1 MQATSP
7 STTSKWER
15 TTSLQPSAF
24 DTLSEPVRRWIWQR
38 EWPSLRDVQEKAI
51 PAILAGGDVVISA
64 RTAAGKTE
72 AAFLPLLTRHA
83 EHAGSADG
91 FAILYVSPLKALI
104 NDQHRRLESLCEGS
118 GVLLHKWHGD
128 VSADAKARAR
138 KRPSGIVLITPESL
152 EALLVRRGGEVAPM
166 FSRLDAVVIDELHA
180 FIGTERGMQLQSILN
195 RIEVATARD
204 SIDRIGLSAT
214 LGDMSLAAE
223 ALRPGKGASV
233 TIVEGKDEGNGVRL
247 QIRGYLLDGTALGDL
262 TATTGDSDPS
272 GTPAEPFEQSM
283 VPAALAAD
291 LFRLLRGQSNLLF
304 AGSRANV
311 EVYADMLRSMCDEAS
326 FPNEFFP
333 HHGNLARAM
342 REEVEARLRD
352 DPRPT
357 TAVATTTLELGID
370 IGEVE
375 TIAQIGPGF
384 SVASLR
390 QRLGRSGRR
399 AGRPAT
405 LRMFVIEPPIGKG
418 RHPID
423 RLRLNLV
430 QSIAMVECLRAGWCE
445 PPLPAGPHLSTLLH
459 QVMALI
465 VQTGGVSPTGA
476 WKLLCERGPFRAV
489 DKTLFA
495 ELLRCMATPENQL
508 IEQSPEGLLMIGET
522 GEKITESHE
531 FYAVFATEREYR
543 IINDARTLGTYP
555 LSSPLARGETIIF
568 AGRRWQVIE
577 IDDRARVIMV
587 KPTRAGKPPH
597 FNGKGAAIHDCV
609 VATMR
614 AVLTSDEAYPYLDP
628 AANRLLDEARS
639 SFLDLQLD
647 RRSIITH
654 GEGVL
659 IFPWVGTRKLQTLT
673 LALLARE
680 FKASHFGHAIEL
692 QECEAGKA
700 IETLQDIAGSPA
712 PDGEELAA
720 RLAQPAL
727 AKFDT
732 FLTDHLMTL
741 VTMVERISAK
751 DLPLIAAKA
760 LGNHTTHEVA

>member
-1 MQATSP
+1 MTPKA
-7 STTSKWER
+7 ER

-24 DTLSEPVRRWIWQR
+24 DTLSEPVRRWTWQR
-38 EWPSLRDVQEKAI
+38 KWPSLRDVQEKAI
-51 PAILAGGDVVISA
+51 PVILAGGDVVISA

-72 AAFLPLLTRHA
+72 AAFLPLLTRYG

-128 VSADAKARAR
+128 VSADAKTRAR
-138 KRPSGIVLITPESL
+138 KRPSGVVLITPESL
-152 EALLVRRGGEVAPM
+152 EALLVRRGGEVAQM

-204 SIDRIGLSAT
+204 RIDRIGLSAT
-214 LGDMSLAAE
+214 LGDLSLAAE

-247 QIRGYLLDGTALGDL
+247 QIRGYLLDGTAPA
-262 TATTGDSDPS
+262 TADDSDPP
-272 GTPAEPFEQSM
+272 GKPAEPFEQST
-283 VPAALAAD
+283 VPAALASD

-399 AGRPAT
+399 AGKPAT
-405 LRMFVIEPPIGKG
+405 LRIFVIEPPIGKG

-423 RLRLNLV
+423 RLRLDLV
-430 QSIAMVECLRAGWCE
+430 QSIAMVECLRGGWCE
-445 PPLPAGPHLSTLLH
+445 PPLPAGLHLSTLVH

-465 VQTGGVSPTGA
+465 VQTGGASPTVA

-489 DKTLFA
+489 DRTLFA

-508 IEQSPEGLLMIGET
+508 LEQSPEGLLMIGST
-522 GEKITESHE
+522 GEKITESYE

-543 IINDARTLGTYP
+543 IIHDARTLGTYP
-555 LSSPLARGETIIF
+555 LNSPLARGETIIF
-568 AGRRWQVIE
+568 AGRRWQVTE

-587 KPTRAGKPPH
+587 KPTWAGKPPH
-597 FNGKGAAIHDCV
+597 FDGKGGAIHDHV

-614 AVLTSDEAYPYLDP
+614 TVLASDEAYSYLDP
-628 AANRLLDEARS
+628 AANRLLDEARR
-639 SFLDLQLD
+639 SFQDLQLD
-647 RRSIITH
+647 RRSIIAH

-659 IFPWVGTRKLQTLT
+659 VFPWVGTMKLRTLT

-700 IETLQDIAGSPA
+700 METLQDIAGSPA
-712 PDGEELAA
+712 PDGEDLAA

-727 AKFDT
+727 AKFDN
-732 FLTDHLMTL
+732 FLSDHLMTL
-741 VTMVERISAK
+741 VTMAERISAK
-751 DLPLIAAKA
+751 DLPVIAANA
-760 LGNHTTHEVA
+760 VGNHTTNEVA

>member
-1 MQATSP
+1 M
-7 STTSKWER
+7 
-15 TTSLQPSAF
+15 QPSAF
-24 DTLSEPVRRWIWQR
+24 DTLSEPVRRWTWQR
-38 EWPSLRDVQEKAI
+38 KWPSLRDVQEKAI
-51 PAILAGGDVVISA
+51 PVILAGGDVVISA

-72 AAFLPLLTRHA
+72 AAFLPLLTRYG

-128 VSADAKARAR
+128 VSADAKTRAR
-138 KRPSGIVLITPESL
+138 KRPSGVVLITPESL
-152 EALLVRRGGEVAPM
+152 EALLVRRGGEVAQM

-204 SIDRIGLSAT
+204 RIDRIGLSAT
-214 LGDMSLAAE
+214 LGDLSLAAE

-247 QIRGYLLDGTALGDL
+247 QIRGYLLDGTAPA
-262 TATTGDSDPS
+262 TADDSDPP
-272 GTPAEPFEQSM
+272 GKPAEPFEQST
-283 VPAALAAD
+283 VPAALASD

-399 AGRPAT
+399 AGKPAT
-405 LRMFVIEPPIGKG
+405 LRIFVIEPPIGKG

-423 RLRLNLV
+423 RLRLDLV
-430 QSIAMVECLRAGWCE
+430 QSIAMVECLRGGWCE
-445 PPLPAGPHLSTLLH
+445 PPLPAGLHLSTLVH

-465 VQTGGVSPTGA
+465 VQTGGASPTVA

-489 DKTLFA
+489 DRTLFA

-508 IEQSPEGLLMIGET
+508 LEQSPEGLLMIGST
-522 GEKITESHE
+522 GEKITESYE

-543 IINDARTLGTYP
+543 IIHDARTLGTYP
-555 LSSPLARGETIIF
+555 LNSPLARGETIIF
-568 AGRRWQVIE
+568 AGRRWQVTE

-587 KPTRAGKPPH
+587 KPTWAGKPPH
-597 FNGKGAAIHDCV
+597 FDGKGGAIHDHV

-614 AVLTSDEAYPYLDP
+614 TVLASDEAYSYLDP
-628 AANRLLDEARS
+628 AANRLLDEARR
-639 SFLDLQLD
+639 SFQDLQLD
-647 RRSIITH
+647 RRSIIAH

-659 IFPWVGTRKLQTLT
+659 VFPWVGTMKLRTLT

-700 IETLQDIAGSPA
+700 METLQDIAGSPA
-712 PDGEELAA
+712 PDGEDLAA

-727 AKFDT
+727 AKFDN
-732 FLTDHLMTL
+732 FLSDHLMTL
-741 VTMVERISAK
+741 VTMAERISAK
-751 DLPLIAAKA
+751 DLPVIAANA
-760 LGNHTTHEVA
+760 VGNHTTNEVA